1 MGTLGSDLPVW
12 SEPFLRDREG
22 MGRGLRTMGNLVI
35 IGAQWG
41 DEGKGKIV
49 DILAHDTDI
58 VVRYQGGSNAGHTVI
73 NERDTYIFHLIPSGI
88 LYRGTTCIIGNGVV
102 VDPSAL
108 IEEMDQLQ
116 TKGIQIGKNFA
127 VSQRAH
133 LILPYHKAIDR
144 AAEQSKG
151 SRKIGTTGRGI
162 GPSYADKMARIG
174 IRMGDLL
181 NPPLFKKKLE
191 ENLVEMNWFLE
202 RLYKVETFQ
211 VDKVFEQYMGYAE
224 RLKSHIVDTT
234 TLLNRAIA
242 KDKTVLFEGA
252 QGTHLDVDFGTYPF
266 VTSSSSSAGGAC
278 TGTGVGPT
286 MIDAVMGIAKA
297 YSTRVGSGPFPTEL
311 TDEVG
316 QGLQTR
322 GREFGSTTGRAR
334 RCGWY
339 DAVVVR
345 HAVQVNGL
353 TSLAVTKLDVL
364 DGCKEL
370 KICTGYKHEGVLY
383 KDMPSDLEVLTHC
396 QPVYQR
402 MKGWS
407 ASTTGATSYKQLP
420 AEAKRY
426 LARIEELAQCRIDMI
441 STGSKRAETIILRNP
456 LDCARRRPVS
466 RGRR

>member
-1 MGTLGSDLPVW
+1 
-12 SEPFLRDREG
+12 
-22 MGRGLRTMGNLVI
+22 MGNLVI

-49 DILAHDTDI
+49 DILARDANI

-73 NERDTYIFHLIPSGI
+73 NERGTYIFHLIPSGI
-88 LYRGTTCIIGNGVV
+88 LYRGTTCVIGNGVV
-102 VDPSAL
+102 VDPGAL
-108 IEEMDQLQ
+108 IEEMDRLQ
-116 TKGIQIGKNFA
+116 PMGVSFGKNFA

-133 LILPYHKAIDR
+133 MILPYHKAIDR
-144 AAEQSKG
+144 ASEQSKG

-181 NPPLFKKKLE
+181 NPALFRKKLE

-211 VDKVFEQYMGYAE
+211 VDKVFDQYMGYAD
-224 RLKSHIVDTT
+224 RLKSYIVDTT
-234 TLLNRAIA
+234 TLLNRAIS

-252 QGTHLDVDFGTYPF
+252 QGTHLDVDFGTYPY
-266 VTSSSSSAGGAC
+266 VTSSSSAAGGAC

-297 YSTRVGSGPFPTEL
+297 YTTRVGSGPFPTEL

-316 QGLQTR
+316 QGLQER

-345 HAVQVNGL
+345 HAAQVNGL

-370 KICTGYKHEGVLY
+370 KICTGYKQGGVLY
-383 KDMPSDLEVLTHC
+383 KEMPADLEVLTGC
-396 QPVYQR
+396 EPVYQR
-402 MKGWS
+402 MKGWT
-407 ASTTGATSYKQLP
+407 ASTTGATAYKQLP

-426 LARIEELAQCRIDMI
+426 LARIEELAGCRIDMI
-441 STGSKRAETIILRNP
+441 STGSKRTETITLRNP
-456 LDCARRRPVS
+456 LKCSRRRPRS
-466 RGRR
+466 

>member
-1 MGTLGSDLPVW
+1 MRPLGSDLLIW
-12 SEPFLRDREG
+12 SEPFFWVL
-22 MGRGLRTMGNLVI
+22 LVAKSNMGNLVI

-49 DILAHDTDI
+49 DILARDADV

-73 NERDTYIFHLIPSGI
+73 NERGIYIFHLIPSGI
-88 LYRGTTCIIGNGVV
+88 LYRGTTCVIGNGVV
-102 VDPSAL
+102 VDPGAL
-108 IEEMDQLQ
+108 IDEMDQLQ
-116 TKGIQIGKNFA
+116 AKGITIGKNFV

-144 AAEQSKG
+144 ASEQSKG

-181 NPPLFKKKLE
+181 NPPLFRKKLE

-211 VDKVFEQYMGYAE
+211 VDKVFDQYMGYAE
-224 RLKSHIVDTT
+224 RLKSHIVDTI
-234 TLLNRAIA
+234 TLLNRAIS
-242 KDKTVLFEGA
+242 KNKTVLFEGA
-252 QGTHLDVDFGTYPF
+252 QGTHLDVDFGTYPY
-266 VTSSSSSAGGAC
+266 VTSSSSAAGGAC

-297 YSTRVGSGPFPTEL
+297 YTTRVGSGPLPTEL

-316 QGLQTR
+316 QGLQER

-334 RCGWY
+334 RCGWF

-345 HAVQVNGL
+345 HATQVNGL

-370 KICTGYKHEGVLY
+370 KLCTGYKQGGVLY
-383 KDMPSDLEVLTHC
+383 KEMPADLEVLTDC
-396 QPVYQR
+396 RPVYER

-407 ASTTGATSYKQLP
+407 ASTTGATTYKQLP
-420 AEAKRY
+420 VEAKRY
-426 LARIEELAQCRIDMI
+426 LGRIEELAQCRIDMI

-456 LDCARRRPVS
+456 LDCSIRRS
-466 RGRR
+466 KRR

>member
-1 MGTLGSDLPVW
+1 
-12 SEPFLRDREG
+12 
-22 MGRGLRTMGNLVI
+22 MGNLVI

-49 DILAHDTDI
+49 DILARDTDI

-73 NERDTYIFHLIPSGI
+73 NERGTYIFHLIPSGI
-88 LYRGTTCIIGNGVV
+88 LYRGMTCVIGNGVV
-102 VDPSAL
+102 VDPGSL

-116 TKGIQIGKNFA
+116 AKGITFGKNFA
-127 VSQRAH
+127 ISQRAH

-174 IRMGDLL
+174 ILMGDLL
-181 NPPLFKKKLE
+181 NPTLFKRKLE
-191 ENLVEMNWFLE
+191 ENLVEMNWFLA
-202 RLYKVETFQ
+202 RLYKVDTFQ
-211 VDKVFEQYMGYAE
+211 VDKVFDQYMSYAD
-224 RLKSHIVDTT
+224 RLKSHITDTT
-234 TLLNRAIA
+234 MLLNRAIE
-242 KDKTVLFEGA
+242 KNKTVLFEGA
-252 QGTHLDVDFGTYPF
+252 QGTHLDVDFGTYPY
-266 VTSSSSSAGGAC
+266 VTSSSAAAGGAC

-297 YSTRVGSGPFPTEL
+297 YTTRVGSGPFPTEL

-316 QGLQTR
+316 RGLQER
-322 GREFGSTTGRAR
+322 GKEFGSTTGRAR
-334 RCGWY
+334 RCGWF

-345 HAVQVNGL
+345 HATVVNGL
-353 TSLAVTKLDVL
+353 TSLALTKLDVL

-370 KICTGYKHEGVLY
+370 KLCTGYRHDGTIHKT
-383 KDMPSDLEVLTHC
+383 MPADLDAVTNCE
-396 QPVYQR
+396 PVYQR

-407 ASTTGATSYKQLP
+407 TATTGATSYKQLP

-426 LARIEELAQCRIDMI
+426 LTRIEELVECRIDMI
-441 STGSKRAETIILRNP
+441 STGSKRAETIMLRNP
-456 LDCARRRPVS
+456 LDCSRRRPKHLKK
-466 RGRR
+466 

>member
-1 MGTLGSDLPVW
+1 
-12 SEPFLRDREG
+12 
-22 MGRGLRTMGNLVI
+22 MGNLVI

-49 DILAHDTDI
+49 DILAKDTDI

-73 NERDTYIFHLIPSGI
+73 NDRGTYIFHLIPSGI
-88 LYRGTTCIIGNGVV
+88 LYRGTTCVIGNGVV
-102 VDPSAL
+102 VDPGAL
-108 IEEMDQLQ
+108 IEEMDQIQ
-116 TKGIQIGKNFA
+116 GKGIAIGKNFV

-144 AAEQSKG
+144 ASEQSKG

-162 GPSYADKMARIG
+162 GPSYADKMARVG

-181 NPPLFKKKLE
+181 NPPLFRKKLE

-211 VDKVFEQYMGYAE
+211 VDKVFEQYMGYAD

-234 TLLNRAIA
+234 ALLNRALL

-266 VTSSSSSAGGAC
+266 VTSSSSAAGGAC

-297 YSTRVGSGPFPTEL
+297 YTTRVGSGPFPTEL

-316 QGLQTR
+316 QGLQER

-345 HAVQVNGL
+345 HAAQVNGL
-353 TSLAVTKLDVL
+353 TSLTVTKLDVL

-370 KICTGYKHEGVLY
+370 KICTGYRHNGVLY
-383 KDMPSDLEVLTHC
+383 KDMPADLDVLTQC
-396 QPVYQR
+396 EPVYQR

-407 ASTTGATSYKQLP
+407 ASTTGATAYRQLP

-426 LARIEELAQCRIDMI
+426 LDRIEELAGCRIDMI
-441 STGSKRAETIILRNP
+441 STGSKRHETIIVHNP
-456 LDCARRRPVS
+456 LKCARRRARS
-466 RGRR
+466 S

>member
-1 MGTLGSDLPVW
+1 V
-12 SEPFLRDREG
+12 
-22 MGRGLRTMGNLVI
+22 
-35 IGAQWG
+35 
-41 DEGKGKIV
+41 
-49 DILAHDTDI
+49 
-58 VVRYQGGSNAGHTVI
+58 
-73 NERDTYIFHLIPSGI
+73 
-88 LYRGTTCIIGNGVV
+88 
-102 VDPSAL
+102 
-108 IEEMDQLQ
+108 
-116 TKGIQIGKNFA
+116 
-127 VSQRAH
+127 
-133 LILPYHKAIDR
+133 
-144 AAEQSKG
+144 AEQSKG
-151 SRKIGTTGRGI
+151 SRKVGITGRGI
-162 GPSYADKMARIG
+162 GPFYVDKMARIG

-181 NPPLFKKKLE
+181 NPPLFRKKLE

-211 VDKVFEQYMGYAE
+211 VDKVFDQYMGYAE
-224 RLKSHIVDTT
+224 RLKSHIIDTT

-297 YSTRVGSGPFPTEL
+297 YTTRVGSGPFPTEL

-316 QGLQTR
+316 QGLQAR

-370 KICTGYKHEGVLY
+370 KLCTGYKHGGVLY
-383 KDMPSDLEVLTHC
+383 KEMPSDLEALTDC

-407 ASTTGATSYKQLP
+407 TSTTGATKYAQLP

-426 LARIEELAQCRIDMI
+426 LDRIEELSACRIDMV
-441 STGSKRAETIILRNP
+441 STGSKRHETITLRNP
-456 LDCARRRPVS
+456 LKCSRRRPRS
-466 RGRR
+466 

>member
-1 MGTLGSDLPVW
+1 
-12 SEPFLRDREG
+12 
-22 MGRGLRTMGNLVI
+22 MGNLVI

-49 DILAHDTDI
+49 DILARNTDI

-116 TKGIQIGKNFA
+116 SKGIKIGKNFA

-181 NPPLFKKKLE
+181 NPSLFKKKLE

-266 VTSSSSSAGGAC
+266 VTSSSSCSGGAC

-297 YSTRVGSGPFPTEL
+297 YTTRVGSGPFPTEL
-311 TDEVG
+311 TDEAG

-370 KICTGYKHEGVLY
+370 KICTGYKHGGVLH
-383 KDMPSDLEVLTHC
+383 KDMPADIEVLTDC

-456 LDCARRRPVS
+456 LDCARRRPSS

>member
-1 MGTLGSDLPVW
+1 
-12 SEPFLRDREG
+12 
-22 MGRGLRTMGNLVI
+22 MGNLVI

-49 DILAHDTDI
+49 DILARDANI

-73 NERDTYIFHLIPSGI
+73 NERGTYIFHLIPSGI
-88 LYRGTTCIIGNGVV
+88 LYRGTTCVIGNGVV
-102 VDPSAL
+102 VDPGAL
-108 IEEMDQLQ
+108 IEEMDRLQ
-116 TKGIQIGKNFA
+116 PMGVSFGKNFA

-133 LILPYHKAIDR
+133 MILPYHKAIDR
-144 AAEQSKG
+144 ASEQSKG

-181 NPPLFKKKLE
+181 NPALFRKKLE

-202 RLYKVETFQ
+202 RLYKVKTFQ
-211 VDKVFEQYMGYAE
+211 VDKVFDQYMGYAD
-224 RLKSHIVDTT
+224 RLKSYIVDTT
-234 TLLNRAIA
+234 TLLNRAIS

-252 QGTHLDVDFGTYPF
+252 QGTHLDVDFGTYPY
-266 VTSSSSSAGGAC
+266 VTSSSSAAGGAC

-297 YSTRVGSGPFPTEL
+297 YTTRVGSGPFPTEL

-316 QGLQTR
+316 QGLQER

-345 HAVQVNGL
+345 HAAQVNGL

-370 KICTGYKHEGVLY
+370 KICTGYRQGGVLY
-383 KDMPSDLEVLTHC
+383 KEMPADLEVLTGC
-396 QPVYQR
+396 EPVYQR
-402 MKGWS
+402 MKGWT
-407 ASTTGATSYKQLP
+407 ASTTGATAYKQLP

-426 LARIEELAQCRIDMI
+426 LARIEELAGCRIDMI
-441 STGSKRAETIILRNP
+441 STGSKRTETITLRNP
-456 LDCARRRPVS
+456 LKCSRRRPRS
-466 RGRR
+466 